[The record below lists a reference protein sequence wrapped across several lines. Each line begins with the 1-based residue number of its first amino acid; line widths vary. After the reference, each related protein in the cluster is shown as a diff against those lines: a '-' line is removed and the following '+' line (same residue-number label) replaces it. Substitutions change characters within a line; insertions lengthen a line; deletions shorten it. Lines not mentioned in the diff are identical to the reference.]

1 MKDFM
6 IKHKTDLFYVGLFLL
21 VLILF
26 RLVII
31 NAYIPSESM
40 ENTLMTKDRI
50 IGLRLTKE
58 FKRGDVAIFHY
69 DEDNYYI
76 KRIIGVGG
84 DRVLIKDNKVFING
98 KELKEPYLREPMIT
112 EDAEYY
118 VPEGSYFFLGDN
130 RNDSKDSRFWDNP
143 FRTQDDMVAKAV
155 FRYWPLNKMKIIQ

>member
-69 DEDNYYI
+69 DEDRAYKESYEFMLGRDILVAPVVRDNSQN
-76 KRIIGVGG
+76 
-84 DRVLIKDNKVFING
+84 RVLYLPNDEWVHIWSG
-98 KELKEPYLREPMIT
+98 KEYKGGKHTVYSPVGQP
-112 EDAEYY
+112 
-118 VPEGSYFFLGDN
+118 P
-130 RNDSKDSRFWDNP
+130 
-143 FRTQDDMVAKAV
+143 V
-155 FRYWPLNKMKIIQ
+155 FVRKSSEKFDELMNIVK